1 MSPGGLAHSA
11 AAALRSRE
19 HRALQHFD
27 DVVGGPARRGVIVM
41 LACVLALD
49 SADKATVGAVG
60 VQLERGLH
68 IGNAGLGLL
77 VAVTSI
83 MGGLGAIPAGGL
95 VDRVRRTHLLP
106 AAIALWSVA
115 MIVSGVAVSFSM
127 LLITRLVLGAIVA
140 TAGPSVAS
148 LTGDYFPGSER
159 ARIYGFIISGEL
171 VGAAFGFVVSGEVA
185 KYLSWRF
192 SFALL
197 AVPGLVLAWV
207 IWRHLPEPARGGQ
220 SRLAPGAQRI
230 MGEDA
235 IDANADAAPAGET
248 DYQPGRGDELTAQ
261 AVKRRSVQPREQ
273 LVLHEDPARMSLW
286 RTALY
291 VLRVSTNV
299 RLIVASALGY
309 FFFAGLRTFAVVY
322 VRGHFGIGQSEA
334 TLLLGVIVIASIAG
348 ALLGGRVAD
357 RLIAGGRLTGR
368 LLVAAGSYAAA
379 AVILGPAI
387 ATTSLAVAVPLYIL
401 GAAALAGPNPPLD
414 AARLDIMPARLW
426 GRAEGVRTL
435 LRSFAEALAP
445 LLFGVISE
453 RLAAH
458 HHNANAASSG
468 FGANSSAQGL
478 EYTFLIMLAPL
489 LISAFLMLRAGRTY
503 PRDIATAI
511 ANEDHRTAAEVR

>member
-1 MSPGGLAHSA
+1 VKAITLAS
-11 AAALRSRE
+11 ALRSRE
-19 HRALQHFD
+19 HRALQRFD
-27 DVVGGPARRGVIVM
+27 AVVGGPARRGVIVL

-68 IGNAGLGLL
+68 IGNASLGLL
-77 VAVTSI
+77 VAVTSLT
-83 MGGLGAIPAGGL
+83 GGLGAIPAGGL

-106 AAIALWSVA
+106 IAIALWSVA
-115 MIVSGVAVSFSM
+115 MIISGVAVSFGM
-127 LLITRLVLGAIVA
+127 LLITRVALGAIVA

-171 VGAAFGFVVSGEVA
+171 VGAAFGFLISGEVA

-197 AVPGLVLAWV
+197 AVPGLALAWV
-207 IWRHLPEPARGGQ
+207 IWRRLPEPARGGQ
-220 SRLAPGAQRI
+220 SRLAPGAQEIR
-230 MGEDA
+230 GEDD
-235 IDANADAAPAGET
+235 IDPDAAAGSAGET
-248 DYQPGRGDELTAQ
+248 GFESGRSDELTAQ
-261 AVKRRSVQPREQ
+261 AVKRRAVAPREP
-273 LVLHEDPARMSLW
+273 LVLREDPARLSLW
-286 RTALY
+286 RTARY
-291 VLRVSTNV
+291 VVRVPTNV
-299 RLIVASALGY
+299 RLIIASALGY
-309 FFFAGLRTFAVVY
+309 FFFAGLRTFAVVF
-322 VRGHFGIGQSEA
+322 VRGHFGVGQSEA
-334 TLLLGVIVIASIAG
+334 TLLLGVIVIASIGG
-348 ALLGGRVAD
+348 ALLGGRLAD
-357 RLIAGGRLTGR
+357 RLIGGGRLTGR
-368 LLVAAGSYAAA
+368 LLVAAGAYAAA

-387 ATTSLAVAVPLYIL
+387 ATTSLAVAIPLFIL
-401 GAAALAGPNPPLD
+401 GAAALAAPNPPLD

-445 LLFGVISE
+445 FLFGVISE
-453 RLAAH
+453 QLAAH
-458 HHNANAASSG
+458 HHNANATSSG

-478 EYTFLIMLAPL
+478 EYTFLIMLVPL

-511 ANEDHRTAAEVR
+511 AGEDRRGYDRDRG